1 MKKVKHI
8 MIDIETASTG
18 HDALVLSVGVAEFM
32 PYEKDPLSGNKSC
45 YTCLM
50 LHEQLLMGRRADP
63 DTCRWWAK
71 QSKEA
76 IEATWQSEI
85 LAHSVHTLCGVLQ
98 SYFPTGQEIIWANGT
113 DFDLTI
119 LESLF
124 KDFSLPVPWRRRNKR
139 CMRTLK
145 EIKGVQ
151 KLTRTGTHHHAL
163 DDAEHQAIQVSEYL
177 KHVNKIFL

>member
-8 MIDIETASTG
+8 MIDIETAATG
-18 HDALVLSVGVAEFM
+18 HDALVLSVGVAGFM
-32 PYEKDPLSGNKSC
+32 PYDKDPLSGNKSC

-71 QSKEA
+71 QSDEA
-76 IEATWQSEI
+76 IQAAWIPAAQSCVSELHSTLKEYFTTGEEI
-85 LAHSVHTLCGVLQ
+85 V
-98 SYFPTGQEIIWANGT
+98 WANGT

-124 KDFSLPVPWRRRNKR
+124 KDFGYKVPWRFTNKR

-145 EIKGVQ
+145 EIKGVTKQ
-151 KLTRTGTHHHAL
+151 PRRGTHHHAL